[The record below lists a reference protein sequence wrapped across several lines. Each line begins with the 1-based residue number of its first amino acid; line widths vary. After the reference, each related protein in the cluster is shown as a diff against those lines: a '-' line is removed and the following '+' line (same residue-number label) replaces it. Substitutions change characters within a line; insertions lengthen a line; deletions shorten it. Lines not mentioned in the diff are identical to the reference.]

1 MRRTR
6 HSKGRLA
13 LAGAVLGLVTLATAC
28 SSGSGDDSEGASLP
42 EAADGV
48 AAGGAAS
55 DRLDGAVEEKAPASV
70 ADRGS
75 ATANRPFVQTRAV
88 IRTGEIYL
96 VTREMNRA
104 RDEIDRLL
112 ARHGGYLATEDT
124 VNDRDGRPERSAL
137 VLRVPEPSFATVMSE
152 LGEIGRTERA
162 DRSSED
168 VTTKVIDVDT
178 RVATQEASL
187 DRLQRFLR
195 QATNVED
202 MIRIESEI
210 ATRQAALESL
220 KAQQK
225 YLSDQTSM
233 STVTVRLR
241 TPAAPPP
248 PPPVHEA
255 GFLVGLAEGWD
266 ALKAVLVGVAT
277 VTGAVLPF
285 LLTLALVVVPL
296 WLLVRAATRRRH
308 APTPE
313 APTPEAG

>member
-1 MRRTR
+1 MRSTR
-6 HSKGRLA
+6 HSRTRSA
-13 LAGAVLGLVTLATAC
+13 VAGAVLGLVALAAC
-28 SSGSGDDSEGASLP
+28 GGSSDSEGGSFSEPA
-42 EAADGV
+42 AGIADGEV
-48 AAGGAAS
+48 AS
-55 DRLDGAVEEKAPASV
+55 DRDHGGAVEEKAAAPGTERAP
-70 ADRGS
+70 G
-75 ATANRPFVQTRAV
+75 TANRLYVQTRAV

-187 DRLQRFLR
+187 ARLQRFLR

-255 GFLVGLAEGWD
+255 GFLVGLAEGWA
-266 ALKAVLVGVAT
+266 ALKAVLVGAAT

-285 LLTLALVVVPL
+285 LLTIALVVVAL
-296 WLLVRAATRRRH
+296 WLLVRAATRRRQS
-308 APTPE
+308 PPPE
-313 APTPEAG
+313 APAPEAG

>member
-1 MRRTR
+1 MRSTR
-6 HSKGRLA
+6 HTRTWSA
-13 LAGAVLGLVTLATAC
+13 VAGAVLGLVALAAC
-28 SSGSGDDSEGASLP
+28 GGGSEGGSLSEP
-42 EAADGV
+42 AAGIADGEV
-48 AAGGAAS
+48 ASDHGGAF
-55 DRLDGAVEEKAPASV
+55 EEKAAAPGTGRDSGA
-70 ADRGS
+70 
-75 ATANRPFVQTRAV
+75 ANRPFVQTRAV

-187 DRLQRFLR
+187 ARLQRFLR

-255 GFLVGLAEGWD
+255 GFLVGLAEGWA

-285 LLTLALVVVPL
+285 LLTIALVVVPL

>member
-1 MRRTR
+1 MRSTR
-6 HSKGRLA
+6 HSRTRSA
-13 LAGAVLGLVTLATAC
+13 VAGAVLGLVALAAC
-28 SSGSGDDSEGASLP
+28 GGGSDSEGGSLSEP
-42 EAADGV
+42 AAGIADGEV
-48 AAGGAAS
+48 AS
-55 DRLDGAVEEKAPASV
+55 DRGGAVEENAAAPGTERAP
-70 ADRGS
+70 G
-75 ATANRPFVQTRAV
+75 TANRPYVQTRAV

-187 DRLQRFLR
+187 ARLQRFLR

-255 GFLVGLAEGWD
+255 GFLVGLAEGWA
-266 ALKAVLVGVAT
+266 ALKAVLVGAAT

-285 LLTLALVVVPL
+285 LLTIALVVVPL

-308 APTPE
+308 AP
-313 APTPEAG
+313 APKAPAPEAG